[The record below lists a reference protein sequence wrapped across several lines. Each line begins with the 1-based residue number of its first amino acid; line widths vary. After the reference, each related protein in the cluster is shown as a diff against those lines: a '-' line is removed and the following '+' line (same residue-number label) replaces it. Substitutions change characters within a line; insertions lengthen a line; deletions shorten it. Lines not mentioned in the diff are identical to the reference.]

1 MHRVEGWSSSARRA
15 SLRDAMKRLGL
26 VLAVVVLAALGAFA
40 AIAFFNARD
49 DAGVGT
55 SASDAGAPGVPLSAL
70 GDVGTTRIDTPA
82 GNVVI
87 LYSDAAQRAELQAL
101 ADDIAGPT
109 SADLEEAGQAV
120 IVRRDGAAGGIV
132 AIAGDHGIRVTDP
145 ADANLRA
152 FIEGRLGADAG

>member
-1 MHRVEGWSSSARRA
+1 
-15 SLRDAMKRLGL
+15 MKRLGL

-55 SASDAGAPGVPLSAL
+55 SASDIAAPGVPLSEL
-70 GDVGTTRIDTPA
+70 GDVGTTRVDAPA
-82 GNVVI
+82 GNVVV
-87 LYSDAAQRAELQAL
+87 LYSAAAQRARLQAL

-109 SADLEEAGQAV
+109 STDLEDAGQAV
-120 IVRRDGAAGGIV
+120 IVRRDAAANGIV
-132 AIAGDHGIRVTDP
+132 AIAGDQGIRVTDP
-145 ADANLRA
+145 ADPNLRA

>member
-1 MHRVEGWSSSARRA
+1 
-15 SLRDAMKRLGL
+15 MKRLGL

-87 LYSDAAQRAELQAL
+87 LYSDTAQRAELQAL

>member
-1 MHRVEGWSSSARRA
+1 
-15 SLRDAMKRLGL
+15 MKRLGL

-55 SASDAGAPGVPLSAL
+55 SASDSGAPGVPLSEL
-70 GDVGTTRIDTPA
+70 GDVGTTRVDTPA

-87 LYSDAAQRAELQAL
+87 LYSDATQRPQLQAL

-109 SADLEEAGQAV
+109 SPDLEQAGQAV
-120 IVRRDGAAGGIV
+120 IVRRDGGAGGIV
-132 AIAGDHGIRVTDP
+132 AIAGDQGIRVADP
-145 ADANLRA
+145 ADPNLRA

>member
-15 SLRDAMKRLGL
+15 SLPGAMKRLGL

-70 GDVGTTRIDTPA
+70 GDIGTTRIDTPA

>member
-1 MHRVEGWSSSARRA
+1 
-15 SLRDAMKRLGL
+15 MKRLGL

-70 GDVGTTRIDTPA
+70 GDVGTARIDTPA

>member
-1 MHRVEGWSSSARRA
+1 MACEPSG
-15 SLRDAMKRLGL
+15 AMKRLGL

-55 SASDAGAPGVPLSAL
+55 SASDAGAPGVPLSEL

-87 LYSDAAQRAELQAL
+87 LYSDPAQRAELQAL

-109 SADLEEAGQAV
+109 SADLEGAGQAV

-132 AIAGDHGIRVTDP
+132 AIAGDQGIRVADP
-145 ADANLRA
+145 ADPNLRA
-152 FIEGRLGADAG
+152 FIEGRLGTDAG

>member
-1 MHRVEGWSSSARRA
+1 
-15 SLRDAMKRLGL
+15 MKRLGL

-132 AIAGDHGIRVTDP
+132 AIAGDHGIRVDGPRRREP
-145 ADANLRA
+145 ARVHRGSPRRRRGVDSPAT
-152 FIEGRLGADAG
+152 

>member
-1 MHRVEGWSSSARRA
+1 M
-15 SLRDAMKRLGL
+15 
-26 VLAVVVLAALGAFA
+26 
-40 AIAFFNARD
+40 
-49 DAGVGT
+49 
-55 SASDAGAPGVPLSAL
+55 
-70 GDVGTTRIDTPA
+70 
-82 GNVVI
+82 I

>member
-1 MHRVEGWSSSARRA
+1 
-15 SLRDAMKRLGL
+15 MKRLGL

-55 SASDAGAPGVPLSAL
+55 SRV
-70 GDVGTTRIDTPA
+70 DTPA

-87 LYSDAAQRAELQAL
+87 LYSDATQRAQLQAL

-109 SADLEEAGQAV
+109 SPDLEDAGQAV
-120 IVRRDGAAGGIV
+120 IVRRDGGAGGIV
-132 AIAGDHGIRVTDP
+132 AIAGDQGIRVADP
-145 ADANLRA
+145 ADPNLRA